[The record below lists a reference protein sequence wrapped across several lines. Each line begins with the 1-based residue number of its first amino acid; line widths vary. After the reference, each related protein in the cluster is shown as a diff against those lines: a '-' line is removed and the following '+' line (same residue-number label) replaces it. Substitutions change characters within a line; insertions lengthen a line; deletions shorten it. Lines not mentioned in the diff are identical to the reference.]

1 MKAYPMK
8 SHYRWHA
15 GFIAWLLHRITG
27 VALALYLM
35 THIWVISNLAQG
47 PAAFDATMKFLHG
60 FVFRL
65 LEVGLLATVLFHTI
79 NGVRIVLLDYGNLAK
94 KELILGYVWA
104 VFILTGILT
113 VLGGI
118 GILWG

>member
-1 MKAYPMK
+1 MKAYPPRK
-8 SHYRWHA
+8 HYRWHA

-35 THIWVISNLAQG
+35 IHIVIISSLARG
-47 PAAFDATMKFLHG
+47 PESFDATMKFLHG

-65 LEVGLLATVLFHTI
+65 LEVGLLAAVLFHTF
-79 NGVRIVLLDYGNLAK
+79 NGVRIVLLDYGNAAQ
-94 KELILGYVWA
+94 KELIVRYVIA
-104 VFILTGILT
+104 VFVLTGVLT
-113 VLGGI
+113 VAGGI

>member
-8 SHYRWHA
+8 SRYRWHA

-65 LEVGLLATVLFHTI
+65 LEVGLLATVLFHTL

-94 KELILGYVWA
+94 KELILKYVLA
-104 VFILTGILT
+104 VFILTGVLT

>member
-8 SHYRWHA
+8 SRYRWHA

-35 THIWVISNLAQG
+35 THIWVISNLAHG

-60 FVFRL
+60 FLFRL
-65 LEVGLLATVLFHTI
+65 LEVGLLAAVLFHTL
-79 NGVRIVLLDYGNLAK
+79 NGARIILLDYGNAAQ
-94 KELILGYVWA
+94 KEMIVRYVWA
-104 VFILTGILT
+104 VLVLSAILT
-113 VLGGI
+113 VAGGI